1 MAGFRQKTY
10 WHLLLLVVLC
20 ALTTAWA
27 AIEFAR
33 TLRVEGFNL
42 VYVVMVTVFVLLFFW
57 ITIGFWTA
65 TFGFVRE
72 LVTRSA
78 AVRQQ
83 EETGT
88 VVSEQHAFPKT
99 AIIMPIYNEDVQGV
113 FSRLQAMYESV
124 EQTGQSSAFDF
135 FILSDSTDPDIWLE
149 EEQAWASLRASLQ
162 GGAGFYYRRR
172 PMNTGHKSGNIRDFC
187 IHWGLNY
194 RYMVVLD
201 ADSLMTGQTFLAM
214 VEKMQQDPE
223 IGILQSLP
231 LPVNR
236 RSLFG
241 RLQQFAA
248 HLYGPMF
255 TSGYTLWS
263 QMEATYWGH
272 NAIIR
277 VQAFMESC
285 GLPTFPGKAPLGGE
299 ILSHDF
305 VEAAFILRYGWKV
318 IVDYDLAGSYEECP
332 ANLIDFARRD
342 QRWCQ
347 GNLQH
352 LRLLFQR
359 GLRMLSRAQLGM
371 GAMSY
376 LSSPIWAAFLLLIAL
391 MGLGMHRPGGEP
403 PAAASAIGL
412 FAATLLLLVLP
423 KVWALFLAMAF
434 PRRLAGFAGAE
445 KATLSVFLEIA
456 ASILMAPILMVF
468 HTTFVVGALFG
479 RSVQWSTQQRADT
492 SLSPAEAFGVHAAH
506 TIAGLAGA
514 LLLIGLAPEMLAW
527 MVPVLLPLM
536 LSVPI
541 SLLLSSQRAGNWLL
555 KHNLLVIPQE
565 VQPPELLVRQRS
577 LLRERTAARRGAPH
591 PFNRVVI
598 VPAFNAL
605 HLALLGEQPASAV
618 SERMERLKRVA
629 LSGGAGHLSKG
640 ERQEILS
647 DAAALEWLHRE
658 AWKDWPV
665 DLIERCAKTFI

>member
-1 MAGFRQKTY
+1 
-10 WHLLLLVVLC
+10 
-20 ALTTAWA
+20 
-27 AIEFAR
+27 
-33 TLRVEGFNL
+33 
-42 VYVVMVTVFVLLFFW
+42 MVTVFVLLFFW

-72 LVTRSA
+72 LITRSVA
-78 AVRQQ
+78 LRQK
-83 EETGT
+83 EAIGT
-88 VVSEQHAFPKT
+88 VVSNQQAFPKT
-99 AIIMPIYNEDVQGV
+99 AIVMPIYNEDVSGV
-113 FSRLQAMYESV
+113 CTRLQAMYESV
-124 EQTGQSSAFDF
+124 EQTGQGSAFDF
-135 FILSDSTDPDIWLE
+135 FILSDSTDPDIGLE

-162 GGAGFYYRRR
+162 GGSGFYYRRR
-172 PMNTGHKSGNIRDFC
+172 TINTGHKSGNIRDFC

-214 VEKMQQDPE
+214 VQKMEQDLE

-248 HLYGPMF
+248 HLYGPIF

-277 VQAFMESC
+277 IQAFMESC

-305 VEAAFILRYGWKV
+305 VEAAFILRRGWKV
-318 IVDYDLAGSYEECP
+318 MVDYDLAGSYEECP

-352 LRLLFQR
+352 LRLLFQQ

-391 MGLGMHRPGGEP
+391 MGLGMNRPGGDH
-403 PAAASAIGL
+403 PAASSAIGL
-412 FAATLLLLVLP
+412 FVVTLLLLVLP

-434 PRRLAGFAGAE
+434 PSRLAGFAGAE

-456 ASILMAPILMVF
+456 VSILMAPILMVF

-479 RSVQWSTQQRADT
+479 RSVQWNTQQRADT
-492 SLSPAEAFGVHAAH
+492 SLSLKEAFGVHAAH

-514 LLLIGLAPEMLAW
+514 LLLIWLAPELLVW
-527 MVPVLLPLM
+527 MVPVLLPLV

-541 SLLLSSQRAGNWLL
+541 SMLLSSQRAGNWLL
-555 KHNLLVIPQE
+555 KHKLLVIPQE
-565 VQPPELLVRQRS
+565 VQPPELLERQRV
-577 LLRERTAARRGAPH
+577 LLRERTAAMRGAPH
-591 PFNRVVI
+591 PFNRVVVI
-598 VPAFNAL
+598 PAFNAL
-605 HLALLGEQPASAV
+605 HIALLGDQPASAV

-629 LSGGAGHLSKG
+629 LSGGAGHLSKS
-640 ERQEILS
+640 ERREIIS

-658 AWKDWPV
+658 AWRDWPV
-665 DLIERCAKTFI
+665 DLIERCTKTFI